1 VSGKGEG
8 SLIENDMAG
17 DDDLIGIKIESTV
30 PFVMIR
36 IAKEDTQSG
45 ARGEFVG
52 SCGRYVGIT

>member
-1 VSGKGEG
+1 MSGKGEG

-17 DDDLIGIKIESTV
+17 DDDLIGMTIETTI

-45 ARGEFVG
+45 ARREFVG
-52 SCGRYVGIT
+52 SYGG